1 MFASLLPFYLVFAL
15 VIAAFVILGATVRIL
30 REYERAVVFTLGR
43 FSKVKGPETG
53 AFIAVHSADGAGGF
67 AHPGD

>member
-43 FSKVKGPETG
+43 FSKVKGPG
-53 AFIAVHSADGAGGF
+53 LVLLLPFIQ
-67 AHPGD
+67 